1 MPGFKKINGHSNMI
15 YNQLIKY
22 RKQRGLSY
30 EELAQKMQLLGIN
43 MYRQKIYEIE
53 CDKRTVRD
61 FEIYAFA
68 KALDISYNDLLSDIK
83 NVLE

>member
-22 RKQRGLSY
+22 RKKRGLSY

>member
-22 RKQRGLSY
+22 RKQKGLSY